1 MKKYIYSALIAA
13 CVSTAVTAQAQQ
25 KVYLNKGT
33 EKVET
38 VELADGDYIALGR
51 PAGVPMQ
58 RLAEIMNTSTTK
70 TSVNY
75 TILTKTDNQPFYQMM
90 VSEMTLQLF
99 MEQYMG
105 YSLATAT
112 PEELNETF
120 STLLYAGYGYGQIG
134 TKDFKKVNG
143 EEDEISGETSFVIG
157 GVNYYIVTCDL
168 VVKNNQYV
176 LGDDMSY
183 KVVKTAE
190 PGESS
195 ESLDIA
201 YNGLDEA
208 GKAMFSVTPGSGLK
222 TLHLILGKS
231 RSIDEMT
238 SIYGYN
244 NILSSDATNFTVEQ
258 WNTLKDEDKKW
269 NINAE
274 DNYTFIA
281 AGIDANG
288 NQVRKEISNIYIKPI
303 ADDLCPNVNND
314 SFTADN
320 GNVQATF
327 SLNSKTSSPITK
339 ATVLA
344 MKEDDWDDA
353 LNALINKGTTTS
365 PSEGWPTVA
374 GGTGAVDVTSQI
386 ADGKYTYNRVFT
398 EEERGWYVLVFAV
411 TDKNGTTITRVSF
424 HTHLD
429 NAIPEIISHTYPV
442 ASSSASAKKAAKAP
456 AAKLAAKTVGR
467 VSLNT
472 KGEKKLNVIK

>member
-13 CVSTAVTAQAQQ
+13 CVSTAMTAQAQQ

-33 EKVET
+33 QKVET
-38 VELADGDYIALGR
+38 VELADGDYISLGR
-51 PAGVPMQ
+51 PAGVPAQ
-58 RLAEIMNTSTTK
+58 RLAEIINAKTTK
-70 TSVNY
+70 NSVNY
-75 TILTKTDNQPFYQMM
+75 TILTKSDNQPFYQMM

-134 TKDFKKVNG
+134 TTDFKKVNG

-168 VVKNNQYV
+168 VIKNNQYV
-176 LGDDMSY
+176 LGNDMSY

-195 ESLDIA
+195 EQLDIA
-201 YNGLDEA
+201 YNGLDDE
-208 GKAMFSVTPGSGLK
+208 GMAMFSVTPGSGLK
-222 TLHLILGKS
+222 TLHMVLGKS
-231 RSIDEMT
+231 RSVDEMT

-244 NILSSDATNFTVEQ
+244 NILASDATNFTVEQ

-269 NINAE
+269 DISAE
-274 DNYTFIA
+274 DDYTFVV
-281 AGIDANG
+281 AGVDANG
-288 NQVRKEISNIYIKPI
+288 DQVRKELTNIHIKPI
-303 ADDLCPNVNND
+303 ADDLCPNVDND
-314 SFTADN
+314 SFTAEN
-320 GNVQATF
+320 GEVNATF
-327 SLNSKTSSPITK
+327 SLSSKTSSPITK

-344 MKEDDWDDA
+344 MKETDWDLA
-353 LNALINKGTTTS
+353 LNNLISQGTTTT

-374 GGTGAVDVTSQI
+374 RGTGAVDVTSQI
-386 ADGKYTYNRVFT
+386 ADGKYTYNRTFT
-398 EEERGWYVLVFAV
+398 EAERDWYVLVFAV
-411 TDKNGTTITRVSF
+411 TDENGTTITRISF

-442 ASSSASAKKAAKAP
+442 ASASAKKAAKAP
-456 AAKLAAKTVGR
+456 GAKLSAKTVGHI
-467 VSLNT
+467 SLNA
-472 KGEKKLNVIK
+472 KGGKKLNVIK